1 MKVKHWTCCVLT
13 AALLS
18 VGGMAQAEKLVLSDG
33 LSLDLGANTY
43 VVSGKNTYF
52 GKQIAKNMENADFI
66 STLYARMMQVNEETN
81 SRKGTIV
88 FLPDEEKTK
97 KFSQT
102 MLDLMKTSHMYQVNL
117 KEEGTW
123 YQAMV
128 MEGNITNEQLDFIQD
143 YSKELVKYNISK
155 LEKEKGDPELI
166 KLLKE
171 ELKELEQGGL
181 KSKVH
186 SVEELNQRLGFSQKF
201 MPDKMAWNYKVYS
214 AQEKTGT
221 LGKDK
226 KEYALLEVRKTMTRG
241 DFELPTCDTSL
252 IITSK
257 EGIHFIVF
265 MMDQPS
271 GKRIS
276 KIVDKAMKGA
286 TYEK

>member
-1 MKVKHWTCCVLT
+1 MNIKRWTCCALT
-13 AALLS
+13 AALLT

-43 VVSGKNTYF
+43 VVSGKNTYM
-52 GKQIAKNMENADFI
+52 GKLMAKDMERTDIASIMYTKLMEI
-66 STLYARMMQVNEETN
+66 NEETRSKN
-81 SRKGTIV
+81 GTVV

-102 MLDLMKTSHMYQVNL
+102 MLELMKTSHMYQVNL

-123 YQAMV
+123 YQAIA
-128 MEGNITNEQLDFIQD
+128 MEMKLTNEQLDFIQD

-171 ELKELEQGGL
+171 ELKELEKGGL
-181 KSKVH
+181 KSKSH
-186 SVEELNQRLGFSQKF
+186 SVEELNQRLGFAQKF
-201 MPDKMAWNYKVYS
+201 MPGEMSWNHKVQS
-214 AQEKTGT
+214 MKEKTGT

-226 KEYALLEVRKTMTRG
+226 KEYTLLEIRKTMTRG
-241 DFELPTCDTSL
+241 DFEIPTCDTSI

-257 EGIHFIVF
+257 EGIHLIVF